1 MYMVHVDI
9 LFTFVMHRSLK
20 LEKDACITSFLICT
34 RVNSTIDNELET
46 FLEFPFLYCLRKQ
59 TKIIW
64 SYINCKHNDII
75 NR

>member
-20 LEKDACITSFLICT
+20 REKEACITTFLICT
-34 RVNSTIDNELET
+34 PVNSTIDNELET
-46 FLEFPFLYCLRKQ
+46 FVEFSFLCYFRKQ
-59 TKIIW
+59 SEMIG
-64 SYINCKHNDII
+64 SYINCKHNDKI